1 MKRTIFPCIL
11 LGAFFFIYALPQY
24 AQNIAWPQFRGINC
38 SGIADANQDPPI
50 NFGKDQNMI
59 WNTNLSTGQSSPCI
73 WQDNIFITG
82 FEEEEKLLN
91 MYCIDRISGAI
102 QWQKEISVKEF
113 EKVHVISSPAN
124 ATPATDGERV
134 VFYFSSYGLLCY
146 DMNGEKQWEMK
157 MPIPKSRH
165 GMGTSPVIS
174 GDLVI
179 MNCFGHENDPCLLTI
194 NKYNGE
200 TVWRYSWPIEEGE
213 RADSYST
220 PVIYKNQIIIYR
232 SADVSAYDVKTGNQ
246 VWRFL
251 TGLGVGDAV
260 CTPVI
265 GNDIVYVTV
274 FSTIGNT
281 EVRAQFPDFAG
292 LVSKYDENQDRL
304 ITLEELGGFEFN
316 NSPEKGAE
324 ISSVIK
330 ASKWARHFDHNKDNY
345 IDSTEWAS
353 MIEYCESDYLKQGI
367 KAFRVGGEGDIIFS
381 NFIWGESDHVPHVTS
396 PLFYND
402 RVYMV
407 KSGGIVSCFRAE
419 EGELLYNER
428 IGTAGAYFASPIAV
442 NGRILFSSRTGVITV
457 VEAGDQMNILAR
469 NDLDEVIAA
478 TPAIVDNK
486 LYVRTA
492 NSLYAFGD

>member
-1 MKRTIFPCIL
+1 
-11 LGAFFFIYALPQY
+11 
-24 AQNIAWPQFRGINC
+24 
-38 SGIADANQDPPI
+38 
-50 NFGKDQNMI
+50 MI
-59 WNTNLSTGQSSPCI
+59 WNTNLSKGQSSPCI
-73 WQDNIFITG
+73 WQDHIFITG

-91 MYCIDRISGAI
+91 MYCIDRESGAI
-102 QWQKEISVKEF
+102 QWQKENSVKEF

-146 DMNGEKQWEMK
+146 DLNGEKQWEMK
-157 MPIPKSRH
+157 IPIPKSRH

-179 MNCFGHENDPCLLTI
+179 MNCFGHENDPCLLAI

-200 TVWRYSWPIEEGE
+200 KVWKYSCPVEEGALVD
-213 RADSYST
+213 RSSYST
-220 PVIYKNQIIIYR
+220 PVIYKDQVIIYR
-232 SADVSAYDVKTGNQ
+232 SDDVSAYDLKSGDQ

-251 TGLGVGDAV
+251 TGLGVGDTV

-265 GNDIVYVTV
+265 GNGIVYVTV

-292 LVSKYDENQDRL
+292 LVSKYDENLDRL
-304 ITLEELGGFEFN
+304 ITLEELGVFEFN
-316 NSPEKGAE
+316 NAPEKGAE
-324 ISSVIK
+324 ISSLVK
-330 ASKWARHFDHNKDNY
+330 ASKWARYFDHNKDDY
-345 IDSTEWAS
+345 IDSTEWAA

-367 KAFRVGGEGDIIFS
+367 KAFRCGGEGDISFS

-396 PLFYND
+396 PLFYNN

-419 EGELLYNER
+419 EGELLYSER
-428 IGTAGAYFASPIAV
+428 IGTAGAYFASPVAV
-442 NGRILFSSRTGVITV
+442 NGKILFTSRTGVITV
-457 VEAGDQMNILAR
+457 VEAGDQMNILSR
-469 NDLDEVIAA
+469 NDLDEVITA
-478 TPAIVDNK
+478 TPAIIDNK
-486 LYVRTA
+486 LYIRTD